1 MNHKYALALSLAG
14 ALFLSGNATADIK
27 DDVHIQSNANATQ
40 LDIDSRTF
48 NAIKG
53 FFEEGFPPAS
63 VMLHAISMGMAI
75 DDVTYLAV
83 KSNVSRAKEFYDT
96 ARSLLPSLPG
106 WVCRQSE
113 GNARFV
119 NGYELNE
126 LGAQPTIAT
135 VAQRF
140 FDENRRLVPFPDW
153 VNGKGHMKA
162 SAKELASLVK
172 DARWYQQGRIAPSS
186 TASAPNRPIFVS
198 LYADSKEILVDADLP
213 RIQSGPATFPVVFI
227 FNSGQFRPISQY
239 AADATVSEIANDFFN
254 NRTQLTAVPEWHVG
268 DFHKLAKTS
277 ELKALLKAP
286 AKGKV
291 PPERWQ
297 QIESELKEGGFSTP
311 LLLSVF
317 GSGEGRV
324 WANQA
329 EKVSVADALG
339 IDQVPV
345 VFFYHNLDRFACG
358 QTATCDDRICEAVI
372 AGGGDSS
379 VCGEQA
385 RSAGF
390 TPPGG
395 AGGPQ
400 WSPPPVVP
408 LTSAPPISR

>member
-1 MNHKYALALSLAG
+1 MSHIHALALCLAG
-14 ALFLSGNATADIK
+14 AFFMPVIATADIK
-27 DDVHIQSNANATQ
+27 EDVHIQSNSNATQ
-40 LDIDSRTF
+40 LDVDSRTF

-63 VMLHAISMGMAI
+63 VMLHAISMGMSI

-83 KSNVSRAKEFYDT
+83 KSNPSRAKEFYDT
-96 ARSLLPSLPG
+96 ARSLLPSLPAY
-106 WVCRQSE
+106 VCRESA

-126 LGAQPTIAT
+126 LGAQPTIAA

-153 VNGKGHMKA
+153 AKGQGHMQA

-172 DARWYQQGRIAPSS
+172 DSRWYQQGQSAPSS
-186 TASAPNRPIFVS
+186 KESAPNRPIFVS
-198 LYADSKEILVDADLP
+198 LYAYNKEILVDADLA

-227 FNSGQFRPISQY
+227 FNSGQFRPVSQY
-239 AADATVSEIANDFFN
+239 GADATVAEIANEFFN
-254 NRTQLTAVPEWHVG
+254 NRTQLTGVPEWHVG
-268 DFHKLAKTS
+268 DYHKFVKTS
-277 ELKALLKAP
+277 ELKSLLKP
-286 AKGKV
+286 PPKDKL

-297 QIESELKEGGFSTP
+297 QIESELKEGGFKTP

-317 GSGEGRV
+317 GSGEGRI

-339 IDQVPV
+339 IEQVPV

-372 AGGGDSS
+372 AAGGDSA
-379 VCGEQA
+379 VCGQ
-385 RSAGF
+385 
-390 TPPGG
+390 
-395 AGGPQ
+395 Q
-400 WSPPPVVP
+400 
-408 LTSAPPISR
+408 